1 MKNGYGNV
9 YMEDHVRDGKRMVKG
24 KTMRFPQVVDEL
36 TRVMYDSTFFFW
48 DTIPMEIVIG
58 SANMDYSLD
67 YILEMGTLWTEH
79 AGLNVGY
86 TCFEFVSPYI

>member
-1 MKNGYGNV
+1 
-9 YMEDHVRDGKRMVKG
+9 
-24 KTMRFPQVVDEL
+24 MRFPQVVDEL
-36 TRVMYDSTFFFW
+36 TRVDCTTLHFFFG

-86 TCFEFVSPYI
+86 TCFEFVSPYSFQRQKIGYPSSISP